1 MGLVHDHR
9 GGKEYG
15 QQAGRDGAEPVA
27 ESSSWW
33 EPISQVSEEGWLLSV
48 PSLWD
53 LRGRKMATQTL

>member
-9 GGKEYG
+9 GGEVYG

-33 EPISQVSEEGWLLSV
+33 EPISQVSEEGWLLLV